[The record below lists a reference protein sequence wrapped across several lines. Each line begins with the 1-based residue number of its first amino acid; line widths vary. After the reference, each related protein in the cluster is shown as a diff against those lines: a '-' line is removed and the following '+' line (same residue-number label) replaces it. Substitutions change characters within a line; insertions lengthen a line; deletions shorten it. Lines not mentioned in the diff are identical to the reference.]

1 MLKQVFA
8 ALLLISGAPAGVVA
22 ADHVKTANGTV
33 EGTTEKSGVRAFRGI
48 PFAAPPTG
56 DLRWKPPQPA
66 ANWDGVRKAEQF
78 GPRCT
83 QAPVFSDMIFR
94 SNGMGEDCLYLNVWT
109 PAAPKPEGEGGL
121 PVLVYFYGGGFVAG
135 DGSEPRYEGES
146 MARKGIVALTVNYRL
161 GVFGFL
167 AHPELTAESP
177 QRSSGNYAFLDQQA
191 ALVWVQKNIAAFG
204 GDPKR
209 VTIAGESA
217 GSIAVSVLMTS
228 PLSKGLIA
236 GAIGESGAAIAPTL
250 PPVPLAQAEAE
261 GVKFATSAGASSLA
275 ALRAMTAAQILEAA
289 AKQQGGRLPSVIDG
303 WVLPKAPADILSAG
317 EQAHVP
323 LLVGWNSE
331 ESGARG
337 VLGAME
343 PTPENL
349 AAALKKLYGDRADE
363 ALKLYG
369 GTTPDEVRQAATDLA
384 SDRFIAFSTWKWADL
399 HAKTGGKP
407 VYRYFYT
414 RPRPEMAAATV
425 TVPVTA
431 GAAGTEPTQPAPRPV
446 PRGASHSA
454 EIEYAMG
461 NLATNKVFAWT
472 PDDYKVSEVMQAFF
486 ANFVKSGKPNGP
498 GLPEWPPVSSTGNAQ
513 VMRIDVES
521 RADAD
526 PHRPRYLFLDALYT
540 NPQK

>member
-1 MLKQVFA
+1 M
-8 ALLLISGAPAGVVA
+8 
-22 ADHVKTANGTV
+22 N
-33 EGTTEKSGVRAFRGI
+33 
-48 PFAAPPTG
+48 
-56 DLRWKPPQPA
+56 
-66 ANWDGVRKAEQF
+66 
-78 GPRCT
+78 
-83 QAPVFSDMIFR
+83 FR
-94 SNGMGEDCLYLNVWT
+94 SSGMGEDCLYLNVWT
-109 PAAPKPEGEGGL
+109 PAAPKPQGGL

-177 QRSSGNYAFLDQQA
+177 HQASGNYAFLDQQA

-250 PPVPLAQAEAE
+250 PPVPLAQAEAD
-261 GVKFATSAGASSLA
+261 GVKFASSVGASSLA
-275 ALRAMTAAQILEAA
+275 ALRAMTAAQILEVA
-289 AKQQGGRLPSVIDG
+289 AKPQAGRFPSAIDG
-303 WVLPKAPADILSAG
+303 WVLPKAPADILAVG

-337 VLGAME
+337 VLQAKD

-349 AAALKKLYGDRADE
+349 AAALKTLYGDRADE

-369 GTTPDEVRQAATDLA
+369 GTTADEVRQAATDLA
-384 SDRFIAFSTWKWADL
+384 SDRFIAFSTWKWSDL

-414 RPRPEMAAATV
+414 RPRPEAVAAAAT
-425 TVPVTA
+425 A
-431 GAAGTEPTQPAPRPV
+431 SGAAGTAPKPPAPAPV
-446 PRGASHSA
+446 SRGASHSA

-472 PDDYKVSEVMQAFF
+472 PDDYKVSEVMQGFF
-486 ANFVKSGKPNGP
+486 ANFVKSGNPNGP
-498 GLPEWPPVSSTGNAQ
+498 GLPEWPEVSSTGNAQ
-513 VMRIDVES
+513 VMRIDVQS

-526 PHRPRYLFLDALYT
+526 TKRPRYLFLDALYT
-540 NPQK
+540 NPSK